1 MGIQVCP
8 VPTAILSTHTG
19 GFGDVVMRDLSDYIV
34 PALER
39 YKAISIDFDCI
50 YSGFLASTVQIDHC
64 LDFFGSYP
72 NALKV
77 VDTVMGDNGKPY
89 RTCTP
94 ELRKRMAELVGI
106 ADIITPNVTETL
118 MLLGEPS
125 EPTVFSA
132 MQIKSMLVRLSE
144 KGPKIVVITGVDMA
158 DGKKCNV
165 GYEKEHS
172 SFWRVP
178 YHYVPVNYPGTGD
191 IFASVLVG
199 AILKGDSLPIA
210 LNRASDFLEL
220 AIKTTF
226 GYMTEPRYGVMLES
240 CLNRLIENPV
250 LSNYEA
256 L

>member
-1 MGIQVCP
+1 
-8 VPTAILSTHTG
+8 
-19 GFGDVVMRDLSDYIV
+19 
-34 PALER
+34 
-39 YKAISIDFDCI
+39 
-50 YSGFLASTVQIDHC
+50 
-64 LDFFGSYP
+64 
-72 NALKV
+72 
-77 VDTVMGDNGKPY
+77 
-89 RTCTP
+89 
-94 ELRKRMAELVGI
+94 
-106 ADIITPNVTETL
+106 
-118 MLLGEPS
+118 
-125 EPTVFSA
+125 